1 MSSLLGTARG
11 GERRRNRSRSR
22 LTRCPG
28 RYRNRIR
35 TPRHFRPR
43 ERRTTPST
51 PIAPRLS
58 PPLLL
63 FFARSL
69 ARSFP
74 TLPSFSTSFCYFLFF
89 SFFSLFLPLSMF
101 LLFSRPPFQEILKYS
116 KRRFR
121 DHACVDDF
129 SVVSISW
136 KFWKQVF
143 HFRFHLVLLSRV
155 FLKKGWLLNLRIDE
169 IFVYLEEKFLII
181 YII

>member
-1 MSSLLGTARG
+1 MRG
-11 GERRRNRSRSR
+11 GETGAVVGSRDVRADIGIALGRRATFAPGNAEPPLPPLSLPVSR
-22 LTRCPG
+22 L
-28 RYRNRIR
+28 
-35 TPRHFRPR
+35 
-43 ERRTTPST
+43 
-51 PIAPRLS
+51 LS
-58 PPLLL
+58 
-63 FFARSL
+63 FFSSLARSL
-69 ARSFP
+69 ALSLRFLRF
-74 TLPSFSTSFCYFLFF
+74 LPLFVIFFFF